1 MARSAVSHC
10 LLMSAVWQQCC
21 AVVYIRVMR
30 TSEIDILIV
39 PGWTNSGPD
48 HWQSRWERHFKTA
61 RRVQQKDWDTPR
73 LADWV
78 ERIVEDVSKATR
90 PVVLVAHSL
99 GVPAVVHAAP
109 RLMPSRLMGAFL
121 VAPPDLDVPI
131 PELGADWLVNEG
143 GFAPVPMVPLPFPAR
158 LIGSSTDPYCSI
170 ERAQE
175 FGAAWGADV
184 SIIAN
189 AGHLNTASGHGPWPE
204 GLLTF
209 GLFLR
214 SLGNVPGSA

>member
-1 MARSAVSHC
+1 
-10 LLMSAVWQQCC
+10 
-21 AVVYIRVMR
+21 MR
-30 TSEIDILIV
+30 TSDIDMLIV

-48 HWQSRWERHFKTA
+48 HWQSRWQRHFKTA
-61 RRVQQKDWDTPR
+61 RRIEQADWDTPR

-78 ERIVEDVSKATR
+78 ERIVDEVAKATR
-90 PVVLVAHSL
+90 PVVLVAHSC
-99 GVPAVVHAAP
+99 GVSAVVHAAP
-109 RLMPSRLMGAFL
+109 RLVPSRLMGAFL
-121 VAPPDLDVPI
+121 VAPADLEGTDTWPAK
-131 PELGADWLVNEG
+131 GG

-158 LIGSSTDPYCSI
+158 LIGSSDDPHCTI

-214 SLGNVPGSA
+214 SLGEVPGRA

>member
-1 MARSAVSHC
+1 
-10 LLMSAVWQQCC
+10 
-21 AVVYIRVMR
+21 MR
-30 TSEIDILIV
+30 TSDIDMLIV

-61 RRVQQKDWDTPR
+61 RRIEQKDWDTPR

-78 ERIVEDVSKATR
+78 ARIVEEVGKATR
-90 PVVLVAHSL
+90 PVVLVGHSC
-99 GVPAVVHAAP
+99 GVSAIVHAAP
-109 RLMPSRLMGAFL
+109 RLVPSRLMGAFL
-121 VAPPDLDVPI
+121 VAPTDFDSPNAGPAL
-131 PELGADWLVNEG
+131 DWLASQG

-158 LIGSSTDPYCSI
+158 LIGSSSDPYCSV

-175 FGAAWGADV
+175 FGAAWGADM

-189 AGHLNTASGHGPWPE
+189 AGHINTESGHGPWPE

-214 SLGNVPGSA
+214 SLGDVPGQG